1 MYTLGVSFDYH
12 DSAAALM
19 LGGKVIAAAQEER
32 FTRKKHDASLPV
44 EAMQYCITRAGI
56 RAVDVNQ
63 VIHYEDP
70 YDKLARILW
79 ASRQDTTQGRNYR
92 DGALASWFSQGKL
105 DVRRRLATHLGIPKS
120 RIHTMNHHTAH
131 AASAF
136 FCSPFETA
144 TVVTLDGAG
153 EFETASISLGEGT
166 KLTRLQSVTLP
177 FSLGLLYSA
186 LTAYLGF
193 EVNEGEYKVMGMAG
207 FGEPSHYDTLRQLVT
222 FEEGGGF
229 SVEQAPFNFLTP
241 RESAFNEP
249 LIDLLGPART
259 PESNFTID
267 PEHPNYKESKRY
279 ADVAASI
286 QKLTEDMIIHV
297 VTSAVKRTGIK
308 QVCLAGGC
316 ALNSLANNRLA
327 SEHDV
332 ELFVQPAAGDS
343 GSALGAALYG
353 VHAMAGLPREYVMTH
368 ALLGPSFDDAM
379 IEQAIDEAGLEPYK
393 ILADND
399 DICKTTAKLITEGNV
414 IGWFQGCSEWG
425 PRALGSRSILADPTN
440 ANIKSIVNE
449 KIKFREPFRPFAPSV
464 VAEKAAD
471 YFDIAG
477 TPSPSGPEN
486 FMLQVCPVKEEVK
499 TLMPAITHVDGTA
512 RVQTVRHDANPLYY
526 RLIEEIGHINQVPVV
541 LNTSFNLRGEP
552 MVDKPADAIKT
563 FSWSDMDYLIMG
575 RYLLKKEW
583 VI

>member
-1 MYTLGVSFDYH
+1 
-12 DSAAALM
+12 
-19 LGGKVIAAAQEER
+19 
-32 FTRKKHDASLPV
+32 
-44 EAMQYCITRAGI
+44 
-56 RAVDVNQ
+56 
-63 VIHYEDP
+63 
-70 YDKLARILW
+70 
-79 ASRQDTTQGRNYR
+79 
-92 DGALASWFSQGKL
+92 
-105 DVRRRLATHLGIPKS
+105 
-120 RIHTMNHHTAH
+120 
-131 AASAF
+131 
-136 FCSPFETA
+136 
-144 TVVTLDGAG
+144 
-153 EFETASISLGEGT
+153 
-166 KLTRLQSVTLP
+166 
-177 FSLGLLYSA
+177 
-186 LTAYLGF
+186 
-193 EVNEGEYKVMGMAG
+193 MAG

-249 LIDLLGPART
+249 LIDLLGPARM